1 MKMDQCLELG
11 LLYLFVLDDFKIK
24 ISGHIQPFVCILCII
39 VSFQLNVFKEP
50 NLNKKEAKQLKCYAK
65 LIKNALCLRFRFTY
79 IILE

>member
-11 LLYLFVLDDFKIK
+11 WLYLFVLDDFKIK

-50 NLNKKEAKQLKCYAK
+50 NLNKKRSQT
-65 LIKNALCLRFRFTY
+65 IKMLRQINKECLVS
-79 IILE
+79 